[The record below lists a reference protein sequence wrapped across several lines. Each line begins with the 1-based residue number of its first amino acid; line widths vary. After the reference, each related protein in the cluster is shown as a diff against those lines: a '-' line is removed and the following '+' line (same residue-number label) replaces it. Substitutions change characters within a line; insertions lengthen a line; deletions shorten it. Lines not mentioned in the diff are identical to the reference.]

1 MKNIIM
7 IVIACVFLLVVLLAA
22 KYSQEHPTKGTR
34 QFQLC
39 RDTVVVTYTYGT
51 SKTTKQIKLCRDT
64 LVVLP

>member
-1 MKNIIM
+1 VKDIIR
-7 IVIACVFLLVVLLAA
+7 IVIACVLMIGLLLAV
-22 KYSQEHPTKGTR
+22 KYSQEHPPKGTR

-51 SKTTKQIKLCRDT
+51 SKTTRQIKLCRDT